1 MFNIT
6 IVVRVIVAFENNNN
20 NKFEKKK
27 EKTSKFL
34 ILCWKNSL
42 A

>member
-1 MFNIT
+1 MLNIT
-6 IVVRVIVAFENNNN
+6 IVVRVIIAFENNNN
-20 NKFEKKK
+20 RFEKKK
-27 EKTSKFL
+27 KKTSKFL

>member
-1 MFNIT
+1 MLNIT

-20 NKFEKKK
+20 RFEKKK
-27 EKTSKFL
+27 KKTSKFL